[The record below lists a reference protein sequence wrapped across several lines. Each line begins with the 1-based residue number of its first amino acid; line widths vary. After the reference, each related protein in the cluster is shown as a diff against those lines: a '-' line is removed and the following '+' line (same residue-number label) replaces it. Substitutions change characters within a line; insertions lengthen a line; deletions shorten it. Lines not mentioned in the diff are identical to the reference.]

1 MKLSCNKKSKY
12 FLALLIVSLCLSLA
26 SCGDKKTDNA
36 GANIDVNT
44 IKIQPEQLIL
54 TTELAGRISAFRT
67 AEIRPQVSGII
78 QKRLFEEGSEV
89 KEGDVLYQI
98 EPAPFQAAFEN
109 AKAALA
115 KAEARV
121 PATQLRLSR
130 YKDLLSDKAVS
141 QQDYDD
147 VDAAMK
153 QALADVAFAK
163 AAVESARINLDFTK
177 ITAPISGRI
186 GRSNVTDGALVTAH
200 QPMTLATIQQLDS
213 VYADLPQPT
222 SALLKL
228 KRSLE
233 EGKLNRGDNGLNNV
247 KIILEDGVPYELP
260 GVLQFRDVTVEP
272 STGSVILRVVVSNPK
287 NVLLPGMF
295 VRAIIQEGVNNN
307 AIFIPQQTLS
317 RDPKGN
323 PYVLL
328 VGPDSKVQLR
338 MIQVDRAIGDRWL
351 VSSGL
356 NSGDQLILDNLQKL
370 KPGMLVKAIQKDS
383 STPTTIPSKTN

>member
-1 MKLSCNKKSKY
+1 M
-12 FLALLIVSLCLSLA
+12 ITSLCLALV
-26 SCGDKKTDNA
+26 SCGGKKKDD
-36 GANIDVNT
+36 GAANLDVT
-44 IKIQPEQLIL
+44 TVRIQPEQLTL
-54 TTELAGRISAFRT
+54 TTELPGRISALRT

-78 QKRLFEEGSEV
+78 QKRLFAEGSDV
-89 KEGDVLYQI
+89 KAGDVLYQI
-98 EPAPFQAAFEN
+98 EPAPFQAAYDN

-115 KAEARV
+115 RAEARI

-153 QALADVAFAK
+153 QALADVAYAK
-163 AAVESARINLDFTK
+163 AATETARINLDFTK

-186 GRSNVTDGALVTAH
+186 GRSNVTDGALVTAY

-222 SALLKL
+222 STLLKL

-247 KIILEDGVPYELP
+247 KVILEDGTPYDLP
-260 GVLQFRDVTVEP
+260 GILQFRDVTVDP
-272 STGSVILRVVVSNPK
+272 STGSVILRVVVPNPK
-287 NVLLPGMF
+287 DILLPGMF
-295 VRAIIQEGVNNN
+295 VRAVIQEGVNNN
-307 AIFIPQQTLS
+307 AIFIPQQTVS

-370 KPGMLVKAIQKDS
+370 KPGMPVKSVQKD
-383 STPTTIPSKTN
+383 TLAPTSIPSKTN